1 MKKLII
7 VFGVFA
13 IICVIITA
21 VAEQRVNSLENN
33 FIPTEYT
40 DATESDTY
48 TLKNENGRIV
58 VYRGDEL
65 LIKTTTAVS
74 TLPKRDQKELLYGI
88 NASTKEEMEKL
99 LESYCS

>member
-21 VAEQRVNSLENN
+21 VAEQRVRSLEND
-33 FIPTEYT
+33 IKPTESIAAT
-40 DATESDTY
+40 DSEIY
-48 TLKNENGRIV
+48 TLKSENGRIV

-74 TLPKRDQKELLYGI
+74 TLPKRDQTELLYGI
-88 NASTKEEMEKL
+88 SANSKEEMNAL

>member
-7 VFGVFA
+7 IFGVFA
-13 IICVIITA
+13 IICVVITA
-21 VAEQRVNSLENN
+21 VAEQSVLSLESEVL
-33 FIPTEYT
+33 PTEAT
-40 DATESDTY
+40 DATQSDSY

-58 VYRGDEL
+58 VYRNDEL
-65 LIKTTTAVS
+65 LMKTTTAVS

-88 NASTKEEMEKL
+88 NASSKEEMEKL